1 MAPKLLQTFNVKVFR
16 FLVRVTYCIYTAVIL
31 CINKYF
37 LKQKQK
43 WYSPKMDHFDWSLE
57 ILWNYWNHTS
67 SEVMEYKKENK
78 NSKYN
83 SRLVP

>member
-1 MAPKLLQTFNVKVFR
+1 
-16 FLVRVTYCIYTAVIL
+16 
-31 CINKYF
+31 
-37 LKQKQK
+37 
-43 WYSPKMDHFDWSLE
+43 MDHFDWSLE

-78 NSKYN
+78 EKNNNIIKNKYN